1 MSFAHPVEI
10 QNTVTGRGKVSCK
23 DWRLATVRQ
32 LVPRSR
38 DIWKENR
45 PRSTNSWR
53 ERQQHLHSQS
63 SKHAFTHRARLH
75 SRDITNPAFSPLRPR
90 FVSANVPLP
99 RAQHA
104 TPSPSLNPPPNRATI
119 RTVGLLFLFGG
130 SMCTPDQARDAIVR
144 SANAWPRLS
153 RGYFVGSRINTPSN
167 TAHLASKPSAFAHMV
182 SAPGLFA
189 TQKTFFGG
197 PFLKPPSPTFSHA
210 RSARL
215 HAEALSSSLVRASP
229 RH

>member
-1 MSFAHPVEI
+1 MQGLEI
-10 QNTVTGRGKVSCK
+10 GDSQTVGAPQPRHLERKSAAEHKLLERTTTALAQSKLQTRFHTPGSLALTGHHQSSVLSV
-23 DWRLATVRQ
+23 APTVRG
-32 LVPRSR
+32 
-38 DIWKENR
+38 
-45 PRSTNSWR
+45 
-53 ERQQHLHSQS
+53 
-63 SKHAFTHRARLH
+63 
-75 SRDITNPAFSPLRPR
+75 